1 MKRLLLLF
9 IPLVFFFSCEKDNP
23 DAIADSNSDEGC
35 NCGEVVDY
43 VSWPSFDG
51 VYIPDLND
59 EDNDGDT
66 TDVIVV
72 GAHAAYGWPIVQMN
86 CSEEMI
92 SLCDELEMGD
102 VFCFDYVGDCYFAEC
117 RWTESVPFFE
127 VIDSVIT
134 PVIEDMLLQNITI
147 DGGYL
152 VVDYGFSTD
161 TIPYDCE

>member
-1 MKRLLLLF
+1 MKKLLLLF
-9 IPLVFFFSCEKDNP
+9 VPLVFFFSCEKDNP
-23 DAIADSNSDEGC
+23 DAIADSNNDEDC
-35 NCGEVVDY
+35 NCGEVVDIDYYPAFAGDY
-43 VSWPSFDG
+43 VMD
-51 VYIPDLND
+51 VND
-59 EDNDGDT
+59 ADNDGDT

-102 VFCFDYVGDCYFAEC
+102 IFCFDYVGDCYFAEC
-117 RWTESVPFFE
+117 RWGPATYFDVMTESF
-127 VIDSVIT
+127 IT
-134 PVIEDMLLQNITI
+134 EEMLLQNITI

-152 VVDYGFSTD
+152 VEDYGFSTD

>member
-1 MKRLLLLF
+1 MKKLLLLF

-23 DAIADSNSDEGC
+23 DAIANSNNDEGC

-43 VSWPSFDG
+43 DGIPAFSGELIFDF
-51 VYIPDLND
+51 DD
-59 EDNDGDT
+59 ADNDGDT
-66 TDVIVV
+66 TDFILI
-72 GAHAAYGWPIVQMN
+72 GDHPAYNWSIVQMN

-102 VFCFDYVGDCYFAEC
+102 IFCFDYVGDCYFAEC
-117 RWTESVPFFE
+117 QWAQDVPFFE
-127 VIDSVIT
+127 VIDSVVT
-134 PVIEDMLLQNITI
+134 PINEDMLLQSITI

-152 VVDYGFSTD
+152 VQDNGFYTD